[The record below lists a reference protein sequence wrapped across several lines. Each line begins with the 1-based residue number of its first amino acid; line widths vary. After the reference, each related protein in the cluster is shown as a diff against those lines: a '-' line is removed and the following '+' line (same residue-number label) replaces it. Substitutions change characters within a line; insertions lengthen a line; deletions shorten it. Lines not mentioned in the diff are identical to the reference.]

1 MIAVNRETREKTEG
15 MAAINKHMKHKFGFY
30 NPPRNPKMN
39 LFRKWIRKTVRILC
53 LIFLLTIFYIQKNSS
68 KIAEGKNKLQIFVYN
83 LPELSSL
90 QDTLTSSQFATEN
103 IVHEQIIGSQNV
115 TTSPLVA
122 DYFFVPLY
130 PMGVVYKYKK
140 SDDLQ
145 KDKLYRTVTRF
156 VDTNL
161 NISACSVEMRNKKW
175 CKRLR
180 YQAAVL
186 EYTISLLQYWD
197 SLDKKGSRHIFVFPG
212 GNRQS
217 MFPNW
222 KHEIQ
227 FSIHLLVEGY
237 EDKKAVS
244 VQSSSVSRLRKDRD
258 IIIPGGGDLI
268 ANSFI
273 DEKHTVRDVFLY
285 YCGDSSSNEERRSV
299 KDLFTGVEKD
309 GKPTI
314 LYENCSKTDFE
325 QIMKRSKYCL
335 APAGKTPWTSR
346 LYLAISL

>member
-83 LPELSSL
+83 LPELS
-90 QDTLTSSQFATEN
+90 
-103 IVHEQIIGSQNV
+103 
-115 TTSPLVA
+115 
-122 DYFFVPLY
+122 Y
-130 PMGVVYKYKK
+130 
-140 SDDLQ
+140 LQ